1 MNEKRSFL
9 QWIEYGLERFGE
21 GICRVGSF
29 LVKKRRW
36 GFELRKVIL
45 ALPVVAAM
53 LALANEC
60 RQRLPQTVGIY
71 LLENG
76 DFQRL
81 IGRETAITATIV
93 ITSACLVFM
102 FLSKKTIYPWLI
114 SLMSLLLPI
123 LLIVTNIFPA

>member
-9 QWIEYGLERFGE
+9 QWIEFGLEKFGE
-21 GICRVGSF
+21 GICNIGAF

-53 LALANEC
+53 LALAAEC
-60 RQRLPQTVGIY
+60 RRRLPEMVGIN
-71 LLENG
+71 LMENG

-102 FLSKKTIYPWLI
+102 FLSKKTVYPWLV

-123 LLIVTNIFPA
+123 LLIITNIFPA